1 MDGSAYCVDCS
12 VRSSVRKKPGLTM
25 VVVMPNGATSG
36 CSDSIQPSRPNF
48 DAAYAEQNS
57 KPTRPAAEEI
67 EIMCPERCLLMTGR
81 TTRGTY
87 HEPMSIAANWRSI
100 CTCVSS

>member
-12 VRSSVRKKPGLTM
+12 VRSSVRKNPGLTM
-25 VVVMPNGATSG
+25 VVVMPDGATSG

-57 KPTRPAAEEI
+57 KPTKPAAEDI
-67 EIMCPERCLLMTGR
+67 EIMCPERCLRITGR
-81 TTRGTY
+81 IARVMFI
-87 HEPMSIAANWRSI
+87 EPIRLVANCRSI
-100 CTCVSS
+100 WSGV